1 MDCVAASNILTI
13 TFLGETARKIYT
25 AATLLNGRK
34 ICLLVEISWSL
45 RWPQARFWQLAR
57 RWPQGKGLIGISMPT
72 KSSTR
77 WISDGESMVKEF
89 TALGYETDLQY
100 AEDDIPNQLAQIEN
114 MVTKGAKVLII
125 AAIDGTT
132 LSDVL
137 QKAHD
142 AGIKV
147 FAYDRLISKTANVD
161 YYTTF
166 DNFGVGVLQGNSLIA
181 GLKASGAGPYNVELF
196 GGSPDDTNAF
206 YFYDGAMSVLQPM
219 IDSKE
224 IVVVSGQMGMD
235 KVGTLRWDGAVA
247 QARMDNLLSA
257 NYTDKKVNG
266 VLAPYDGLSRGII
279 SSLKGVGY
287 GGADQPMPIV
297 TGQDAELPSVKG
309 MMAGEQYSTVFKDTR
324 ELAKVTA
331 KMVDTVLQGK
341 EPEINDT
348 KTYNNGVKVVPSYL
362 LTPYSVGKDDIKKML
377 VDSGYYTQDQIDN

>member
-1 MDCVAASNILTI
+1 MQALGTRAEKICQHKCCTLGGLTI
-13 TFLGETARKIYT
+13 MISRRHFL
-25 AATLLNGRK
+25 AAAAVVSS
-34 ICLLVEISWSL
+34 LVATGS
-45 RWPQARFWQLAR
+45 AFA
-57 RWPQGKGLIGISMPT
+57 GDKGLVGISMPT

-89 TALGYETDLQY
+89 TALGYDTDLQY

-132 LSDVL
+132 LSDIL
-137 QKAHD
+137 KKAHD
-142 AGIKV
+142 AGAKV
-147 FAYDRLISKTANVD
+147 FAYDRLISKTGDVD

-166 DNFGVGVLQGNSLIA
+166 DNFGVGVLQGNSLIK
-181 GLKASGAGPYNVELF
+181 GLKESGPGPYNVELF

-219 IDSKE
+219 IDSKD
-224 IVVVSGQMGMD
+224 IVIVSGQMGMD

-257 NYTDKKVNG
+257 NYTDKKVSG

-287 GGADQPMPIV
+287 GTGDQKMPII

-309 MMAGEQYSTVFKDTR
+309 MIAGEQYSTVFKDTR

-348 KTYNNGVKVVPSYL
+348 KTYNNGVKIVPSYL
-362 LTPYSVGKDDIKKML
+362 LTPYSVGKEDIKKML

>member
-1 MDCVAASNILTI
+1 MITRRLFTASAAGLAVAL
-13 TFLGETARKIYT
+13 
-25 AATLLNGRK
+25 AAG
-34 ICLLVEISWSL
+34 IAPVMAES
-45 RWPQARFWQLAR
+45 
-57 RWPQGKGLIGISMPT
+57 KGLIGISMPT

-132 LSDVL
+132 LSDIL
-137 QKAHD
+137 KKAKEGG
-142 AGIKV
+142 AKV
-147 FAYDRLISKTANVD
+147 FAYDRLISKTGDVD

-166 DNFGVGVLQGNSLIA
+166 DNFGVGVLQGSSLIQ
-181 GLKASGAGPYNVELF
+181 GLKERFPDMKPWNVELF

-206 YFYDGAMSVLQPM
+206 YFYDGAMSVLQPL
-219 IDSKE
+219 IDKGE
-224 IVVVSGQMGMD
+224 IAVVSGQMGMD

-257 NYTDKKVNG
+257 FYTDKKVQG

-287 GGADQPMPIV
+287 GTPDQPMPIV
-297 TGQDAELPSVKG
+297 TGQDAELASVKG
-309 MMAGEQYSTVFKDTR
+309 MIAGEQYSTVFKDTR

-331 KMVDTVLQGK
+331 KMVDTVLSGK
-341 EPEINDT
+341 DPEINDT

-377 VDSGYYTQDQIDN
+377 VDSGYYTQEQIDN

>member
-1 MDCVAASNILTI
+1 MISRRHFLAAAAVVSSLVATGSA
-13 TFLGETARKIYT
+13 FAGD
-25 AATLLNGRK
+25 
-34 ICLLVEISWSL
+34 
-45 RWPQARFWQLAR
+45 
-57 RWPQGKGLIGISMPT
+57 KGLVGISMPT

-89 TALGYETDLQY
+89 TALGYDTDLQY

-132 LSDVL
+132 LSDIL
-137 QKAHD
+137 KKAHD
-142 AGIKV
+142 AGAKV
-147 FAYDRLISKTANVD
+147 FAYDRLISKTGDVD

-166 DNFGVGVLQGNSLIA
+166 DNFGVGVLQGNSLIK
-181 GLKASGAGPYNVELF
+181 GLKESGPGPYNVELF

-219 IDSKE
+219 IDSKD
-224 IVVVSGQMGMD
+224 IVIVSGQMGMD

-257 NYTDKKVNG
+257 NYTDKKVSG

-287 GGADQPMPIV
+287 GTGDQKMPII

-309 MMAGEQYSTVFKDTR
+309 MIAGEQYSTVFKDTR

-348 KTYNNGVKVVPSYL
+348 KTYNNGVKIVPSYL
-362 LTPYSVGKDDIKKML
+362 LTPYSVGKEDIKKML